1 MKSTQ
6 KKIIITGFVFIG
18 LGIVFYLFQQT
29 SEAEKKIII
38 QAKQVQTFN
47 KTLIPLFQEKAKVI
61 QKYFPE
67 EKSQADM
74 KPILDLIQRWDAK
87 SVMDIKDIVEIGGFL
102 DQRLSRAMEG
112 LDEKNKESLL
122 KELEKV
128 ERKIREL
135 DPQFNPIQK

>member
-1 MKSTQ
+1 MNSARLKLL
-6 KKIIITGFVFIG
+6 ITAFVLIG
-18 LGIVFYLFQQT
+18 SGIFFYFYKQS
-29 SEAEKKIII
+29 SEAEKKIIVE
-38 QAKQVQTFN
+38 AKQVQTFN
-47 KTLIPLFQEKAKVI
+47 KTLIPLFQEKAKII
-61 QKYFPE
+61 QKFFPE

-87 SVMDIKDIVEIGGFL
+87 SVMDIKDMVEIGGFL
-102 DQRLSRAMEG
+102 DQRLSNAMAG

-135 DPQFNPIQK
+135 DSQFNPIQK